1 MKHILL
7 FSIAL
12 FLSVISFAQTIEGG
26 KSGPVITFAEKSH
39 DFGDIAQG
47 EKIEYV
53 FKFQNTG
60 TQPLVISD
68 VITTCQCT
76 AKQWSKT
83 PVMPGK
89 SGQITI
95 SFDSAGKMGI
105 QNKVVTVQSN
115 ATNSTERVSIRVNV
129 LPPTNK

>member
-1 MKHILL
+1 MKHIFL
-7 FSIAL
+7 FSFAIL
-12 FLSVISFAQTIEGG
+12 ISLISVAQTVEGV
-26 KSGPVITFAEKSH
+26 KNGPVITFAEKTH
-39 DFGDIAQG
+39 DFGDIQQG

-68 VITTCQCT
+68 VMTTCQCT
-76 AKQWSKT
+76 AKQWSKA

-89 SGQITI
+89 SSQITV

-105 QNKVVTVQSN
+105 QNKVITIQSN

-129 LPPTNK
+129 LPPANK

>member
-1 MKHILL
+1 MKTHLLILL
-7 FSIAL
+7 TFMITA
-12 FLSVISFAQTIEGG
+12 VTFAQTTEGV
-26 KSGPVITFAEKSH
+26 KNGPVITFTEKSH
-39 DFGDIAQG
+39 DFGDIKQG
-47 EKIEYV
+47 EKVEYV

-76 AKQWSKT
+76 AKQWSKE

-89 SGQITI
+89 SGQVTV

-105 QNKVVTVQSN
+105 QNKVITVQSN
-115 ATNSTERVSIRVNV
+115 ATNATERVSIRLNV
-129 LPPTNK
+129 VPAK

>member
-1 MKHILL
+1 MKKGILL
-7 FSIAL
+7 FLML
-12 FLSVISFAQTIEGG
+12 FPAIFSFAQTVEGPQN
-26 KSGPVITFAEKSH
+26 GPIITFIEKSH
-39 DFGDIAQG
+39 DFGDIPQG
-47 EKIEYV
+47 GKVEYI
-53 FKFQNTG
+53 FKFKNTG

-76 AKQWSKT
+76 AKQWSKE

-89 SGQITI
+89 SGQITV

-105 QNKVVTVQSN
+105 QNKVISIQSN

-129 LPPTNK
+129 

>member
-1 MKHILL
+1 MKHIVLFFFVLL
-7 FSIAL
+7 L
-12 FLSVISFAQTIEGG
+12 TVVSFAQTTEGS
-26 KSGPVITFAEKSH
+26 KTGPVITFAEKTH

-53 FKFQNTG
+53 FKYQNTG
-60 TQPLVISD
+60 NQPLVISD

-76 AKQWSKT
+76 AKQWSKS

-89 SGQITI
+89 SGQITV

-105 QNKVVTVQSN
+105 QNKVVTIQSN

-129 LPPTNK
+129 LPPSNK

>member
-1 MKHILL
+1 MKQIFILPFVIL
-7 FSIAL
+7 FFAL
-12 FLSVISFAQTIEGG
+12 SFGQTPEGP
-26 KSGPVITFAEKSH
+26 KNGPVITFLEKSH
-39 DFGDIAQG
+39 DFGDIPQG
-47 EKIEYV
+47 QKVEYV
-53 FKFQNTG
+53 FKFKNSG

-76 AKQWSKT
+76 AKQWNKE
-83 PVMPGK
+83 PVMPGN
-89 SGQITI
+89 SGEITV

-129 LPPTNK
+129 VPVK